1 MDYGLERR
9 QTRGDETKEVMERK
23 QDDAEK
29 DDAEKDDAERDDGYM
44 RGKDTGEYLQML

>member
-1 MDYGLERR
+1 M
-9 QTRGDETKEVMERK
+9 RGDETKEVAERK

-29 DDAEKDDAERDDGYM
+29 DDGYM

>member
-9 QTRGDETKEVMERK
+9 QTRGDETKEVVERK
-23 QDDAEK
+23 Q

-44 RGKDTGEYLQML
+44 RGKDTGEYSQML